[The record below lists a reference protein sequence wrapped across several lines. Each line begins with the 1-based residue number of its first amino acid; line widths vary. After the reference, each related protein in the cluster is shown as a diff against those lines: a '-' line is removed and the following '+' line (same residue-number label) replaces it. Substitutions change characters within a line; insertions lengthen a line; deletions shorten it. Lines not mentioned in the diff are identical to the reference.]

1 MIFRMFGS
9 LGMQEILIILV
20 LALLIF
26 GPRKLPEIGRTLG
39 KSLGEFRR
47 ATNELKRS
55 IEQEVRAEEVKTP
68 PPSPSTT
75 DPEP

>member
-1 MIFRMFGS
+1 MLGSISPMELLLIF
-9 LGMQEILIILV
+9 LV
-20 LALLIF
+20 ALLVF

-55 IEQEVRAEEVKTP
+55 IEQEVRAEEIQATLKSVK
-68 PPSPSTT
+68 